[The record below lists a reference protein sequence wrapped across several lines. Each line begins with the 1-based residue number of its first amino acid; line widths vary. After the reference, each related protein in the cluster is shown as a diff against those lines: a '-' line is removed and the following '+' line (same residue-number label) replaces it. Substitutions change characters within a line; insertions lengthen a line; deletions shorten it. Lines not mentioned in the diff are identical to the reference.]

1 MDIDW
6 PTEFGRWLDRLEAD
20 ARSGNQR
27 SRTILTFA
35 ARALDQLRN
44 LTEAPAEET
53 ATATLQPVRQSRRY
67 QLWRVSHAYDPE
79 VAVRLICWF
88 PPKADKAV
96 VALFAADKAK
106 LGDVFYDGVAA
117 RADPMIDQWKR
128 ETGHEESN
136 D

>member
-1 MDIDW
+1 VDIDW

-27 SRTILTFA
+27 SKTILVLV

-44 LTEAPAEET
+44 LTAPPTEETET
-53 ATATLQPVRQSRRY
+53 ATLRRVRQSRRY

-88 PPKADKAV
+88 PPKADTVV
-96 VALFAADKAK
+96 VALFAAEKAK
-106 LGDVFYDGVAA
+106 LGDVFYDSVAA

-128 ETGHEESN
+128 ETSYEEEP
-136 D
+136 

>member
-6 PTEFGRWLDRLEAD
+6 PTEFGRWLDRLEED
-20 ARSGNQR
+20 ARSGNER
-27 SRTILTFA
+27 SRLILAFA
-35 ARALDQLRN
+35 ARALDQLRS
-44 LTEAPAEET
+44 LPGPPGADDET
-53 ATATLQPVRQSRRY
+53 ATLRQVRQSRRY
-67 QLWRVSHAYDPE
+67 QLWRVSHAFHPE

-88 PPKADKAV
+88 PPDTGKVV

-128 ETGHEESN
+128 ETEYEEKP
-136 D
+136 